1 MLRIR
6 NYSYA
11 PHLEREGRLICPVP
25 SPPNVDPY
33 NPNWYVNLKP
43 HERLFY
49 HQTLSSVR
57 QCKRFVPTSKIPKD
71 SLDFKLQSRYIH
83 SREYFSEMVDYVLQ
97 VETCQKVPNTF
108 RVLRNTREIMVEP
121 AEKMGHPLKIGGI
134 KEKFSPHSVKLI
146 NSGPH
151 TQLVNNG
158 YSRQPADGN
167 FFRY

>member
-1 MLRIR
+1 MLRVR

-11 PHLEREGRLICPVP
+11 PHLEREGRLICPLP
-25 SPPNVDPY
+25 SPPNIDP
-33 NPNWYVNLKP
+33 NREWYANLKP
-43 HERLFY
+43 YERLFY

-57 QCKRFVPTSKIPKD
+57 CSKRFVATSQIPKD
-71 SLDFKLQSRYIH
+71 SLDFQLQSRYVH
-83 SREYFSEMVDYVLQ
+83 SRENFPESVDYVLQ
-97 VETCQKVPNTF
+97 TETCCPMPQTF
-108 RVLRNTREIMVEP
+108 RVLRNTRDVKVP
-121 AEKMGHPLKIGGI
+121 TPDKMGHPLKIGGI
-134 KEKFSPHSVKLI
+134 KEKLSPHSVKLI